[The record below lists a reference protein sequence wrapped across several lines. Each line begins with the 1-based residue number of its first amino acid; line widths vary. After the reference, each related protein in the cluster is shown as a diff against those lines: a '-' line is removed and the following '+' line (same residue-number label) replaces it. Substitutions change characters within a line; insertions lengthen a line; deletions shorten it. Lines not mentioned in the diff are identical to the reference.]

1 MSSDQIRAFT
11 FDEAPIRGRI
21 VRLTDAWRKIRTR
34 CAHETAAEHLL
45 GEMVAIV
52 AMLAQ
57 GIKLNGSVILQIRG
71 NGSVKTA
78 MAECVDR
85 TRLRAILRTGDAGH
99 GNERAGVGGAAQ
111 LAITLKPH
119 RGEMY
124 QGIVPLEADSVSR
137 AVETY
142 FATSEQLPTRIW
154 AAADSHVAVGLMLQ
168 RMPDPQGAR
177 QPQLEQIEESWR
189 RAQMLADTV
198 TEREL
203 LTVPPDPLLVRLFHQ
218 EVVRLQPPL
227 DLAFGCSCS
236 RARTADTLRML
247 GRAEVD
253 DILAQE
259 GRIEVTCEFCG
270 ASYRYDPID
279 ARLLFEPLALGL
291 PAAPQ

>member
-11 FDEAPIRGRI
+11 FDDAPIRGRI
-21 VRLTDAWRKIRTR
+21 VRLTDAWQKIRTR
-34 CAHETAAEHLL
+34 RESETAAEHLL

-57 GIKLNGSVILQIRG
+57 GIKLDGSVILQIRG

-78 MAECVDR
+78 MTECVDR
-85 TRLRAILRTGDAGH
+85 TTLRGILRTGTADHA
-99 GNERAGVGGAAQ
+99 ERAGVGGAGQ

-124 QGIVPLEADSVSR
+124 QGIVPLESDSVSR

-154 AAADSHVAVGLMLQ
+154 AAANRDAAVGLMLQ
-168 RMPDPQGAR
+168 RMPDPQRAR
-177 QPQLEQIEESWR
+177 PPQLEQIEESWR

-203 LTVPPDPLLVRLFHQ
+203 LMAPPEQLLVRLFH
-218 EVVRLQPPL
+218 EEAVRLQPPL
-227 DLAFGCSCS
+227 DLEFGCSCS
-236 RARTADTLRML
+236 RERTANTLRML

-270 ASYRYDPID
+270 ANYRYDPID
-279 ARLLFEPLALGL
+279 ARLLFEPLALGI
-291 PAAPQ
+291 PTSPQ

>member
-11 FDEAPIRGRI
+11 FDDAPIRGRV
-21 VRLTDAWRKIRTR
+21 VRLTDAWQKIRTR
-34 CAHETAAEHLL
+34 GTYETAAEHLL

-57 GIKLNGSVILQIRG
+57 GIKLDGSVILQIRG

-85 TRLRAILRTGDAGH
+85 TTLRGILRTGVAEPGT
-99 GNERAGVGGAAQ
+99 ERASVGGAGQ

-124 QGIVPLEADSVSR
+124 QGIVPVEADSVSR

-142 FATSEQLPTRIW
+142 FATSEQLPTRVW
-154 AAADSHVAVGLMLQ
+154 AAASGHVAVGLMLQ
-168 RMPDPQGAR
+168 RMPDPQRAR
-177 QPQLEQIEESWR
+177 PLQLEQIEESWR

-198 TEREL
+198 TEPEL
-203 LTVPPDPLLVRLFHQ
+203 LTVPADRLLVRLFH
-218 EVVRLQPPL
+218 EEAVRLQPPL
-227 DLAFGCSCS
+227 DLEFGCSCS
-236 RARTADTLRML
+236 RQRTANTLRML

-291 PAAPQ
+291 PNAPQ